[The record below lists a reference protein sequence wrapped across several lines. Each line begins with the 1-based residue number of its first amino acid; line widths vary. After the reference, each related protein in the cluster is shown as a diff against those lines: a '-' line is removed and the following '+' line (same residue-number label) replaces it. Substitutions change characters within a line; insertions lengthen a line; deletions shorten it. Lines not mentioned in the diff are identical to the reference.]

1 MSLFLEVKITDGLGN
16 QLFQYATGRSLALK
30 KGIKH
35 LLLNIDSFHNNPL
48 GREFGLRNFRTKGKV
63 ITNRL
68 VEKILRKDTRYNR
81 LISTF
86 PFYKTISDD
95 ALKLQELSLNDSLF
109 LSLTGYWQSEYY
121 FKDIRSLLLDEL
133 QPPDAPRLPDWMREE
148 ETVAVHVRRT
158 DYLTES
164 GIGCLGP
171 RYYERSMAVM
181 RERLRDPLFVF
192 FSDDIPWCKQTFSN
206 DRTVF
211 CEDPPWDT
219 DFLQLYLMSKC
230 GHQIV
235 ANSSFSWWGAWLNR
249 NPGKII
255 LRAQTPFVDTSLFRK
270 PYYYPEEWIPV
281 NNG

>member
-16 QLFQYATGRSLALK
+16 QLFQYATGRSLAIR
-30 KGIKH
+30 KGIKNF
-35 LLLNIDSFHNNPL
+35 LLNVDSFHNNPL
-48 GREFGLRNFRTKGKV
+48 GREFGLRHFRTEGKV
-63 ITNRL
+63 ITSRL

-81 LISTF
+81 LISAF
-86 PFYKTISDD
+86 PFYKTITDD

-109 LSLTGYWQSEYY
+109 LSLNGYWQSEYY

-133 QPPDAPRLPDWMREE
+133 QPPGVPELPAWMREE

-158 DYLTES
+158 DYLTET

-171 RYYERSMAVM
+171 GYYQRAMGLM
-181 RERLRDPLFVF
+181 RERLNNPVFVF
-192 FSDDIPWCKQTFSN
+192 FSDDIPWCMQAFPR

-211 CEDPPWDT
+211 CEDPPWDK
-219 DFLQLYLMSKC
+219 DYLQLYLMSKC
-230 GHQIV
+230 GHQII

-255 LRAQTPFVDTSLFRK
+255 LRAQTPFVDTSLFHK
-270 PYYYPEEWIPV
+270 PFYYPEEWIPV